1 MVDEDGSKVVVD
13 LRAESTG
20 YTAHQPEM
28 QRVNIPLR
36 DHTEEPEEQL
46 FRKAIFA
53 VVDTNQKGKKIVFH
67 CAASKG
73 KK

>member
-1 MVDEDGSKVVVD
+1 MVD

-28 QRVNIPLR
+28 QRVNIPLS
-36 DHTEEPEEQL
+36 DHTEVPEEQL

-53 VVDTNQKGKKIVFH
+53 VVDTNQKGKKVVFH
-67 CAASKG
+67 SAASKG